1 MTACPPLAQRLA
13 IPHPE
18 RPRERTP
25 EERRKGAFGPPH
37 CPMCAGSG
45 QRSSAI
51 LAGTITCPWCGGRGH
66 VRLERARALRAHL
79 RTKAER
85 EQEQAA

>member
-1 MTACPPLAQRLA
+1 MTASPPLAQRLA

-25 EERRKGAFGPPH
+25 EHGRKGAPP
-37 CPMCAGSG
+37 CPICSGSG
-45 QRSSAI
+45 QRASAI
-51 LAGTITCPWCGGRGH
+51 LARTITCPWCAGRGH
-66 VRLERARALRAHL
+66 VRLERARALRAQL

>member
-1 MTACPPLAQRLA
+1 MTGCPPLAQRLA

-25 EERRKGAFGPPH
+25 EHGRKGAFGPPP
-37 CPMCAGSG
+37 CPICSGSG
-45 QRSSAI
+45 QRASGI
-51 LAGTITCPWCGGRGH
+51 LARTIACPWCGGRGH
-66 VRLERARALRAHL
+66 VRLERARALRAQL